1 MRTVSGPRLRPRWIK
16 PPPPGPQRLRQ
27 PRTKSK
33 VSKRSAILAAVIGC
47 FGLLDSGYLTVKHLQ
62 GSYVRCGDECSA
74 VLGSRYAEGIGGIPL
89 AGFGAIAYAAVIIAG
104 LGAAAGSSVGR
115 RILVI
120 ITPLMALVSL
130 WLLYLQ
136 AFVIHAF
143 CKYCLASAAASLV
156 LALLVAIGQWGQ
168 TGPNTRQ

>member
-1 MRTVSGPRLRPRWIK
+1 M
-16 PPPPGPQRLRQ
+16 
-27 PRTKSK
+27 
-33 VSKRSAILAAVIGC
+33 SKRIAIIAAVIGC

-62 GSYVRCGDECSA
+62 GSYIRCSDACSA

-104 LGAAAGSSVGR
+104 LAAAAGSLAGQ
-115 RILVI
+115 RILVMI
-120 ITPLMALVSL
+120 APLMALVSL

-143 CKYCLASAAASLV
+143 CKYCLASAAASLL
-156 LALLVAIGQWGQ
+156 LAVLVAVGRRGQPS
-168 TGPNTRQ
+168 PNTRG